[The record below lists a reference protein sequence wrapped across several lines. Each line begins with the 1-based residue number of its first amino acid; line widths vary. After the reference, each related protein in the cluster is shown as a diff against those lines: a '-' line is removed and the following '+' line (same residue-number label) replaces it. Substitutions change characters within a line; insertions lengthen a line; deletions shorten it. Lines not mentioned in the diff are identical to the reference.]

1 MRPVYCLRLDG
12 PVWPSA
18 QQATMREI
26 TLRWL
31 EKEYPSDEREA
42 GLSVRIDD
50 DDPDRWWRCS
60 IDRPVGDGAMA
71 GVTITLATTMTN
83 SEAAT
88 TLEIRCSITPGGRR
102 VTRKP
107 PTTSVMSLRVLSH
120 ELVNACAMYD
130 ATMRLRATAAVVDIP
145 DGAEAMAAFCDAPS
159 RALPVIIESVPDGGK
174 AVFESGRLSLSLTGL
189 AHIVQIHGDAARVAF
204 NRMYGKDILLRQGL
218 TIVWPGGA
226 EHSSSNGTGLSVDAA
241 KTERGRVIDMV
252 TESAAGSL
260 APLRAPLFRRRSN
273 ESIVEVADSSIGSAS
288 TSSAPTG
295 APTSSPTM
303 PGKESGPNDPAA
315 DPENVPWSEYRAV
328 LEQWQE
334 DLNRLDDLEQA
345 MAEADRVIAEKQ
357 DLLENRN
364 DLVESLVLM
373 NTELEVRLGR
383 SPQGLRAVSAIDAVN
398 QASRICEHLTFH
410 DNAFVTAR
418 ELENIDANRL
428 LQDLVRLNVVAA
440 DWQTGR
446 INNASLTIACRSLGL
461 NYAAGVS
468 DTAEYKFGSDYA
480 FAWRGRTE
488 FALAHIRNGKGARLY
503 RVHLFFDDDVHQVV
517 VAYVGRHLRG
527 KHG

>member
-18 QQATMREI
+18 QQNIMRDI
-26 TLRWL
+26 TTRWL
-31 EKEYPSDEREA
+31 EKEFPTDEREA

-71 GVTITLATTMTN
+71 GVTITLAS
-83 SEAAT
+83 SETAT
-88 TLEIRCSITPGGRR
+88 TLEIRCAVTPGGRR

-107 PTTSVMSLRVLSH
+107 PSTSVMSLRVLAH
-120 ELVNACAMYD
+120 ELVGACAMYD
-130 ATMRLRATAAVVDIP
+130 ATMRLRATAAVVDAP
-145 DGAEAMAAFCDAPS
+145 DGAEAMAAFCDAPG
-159 RALPVIIESVPDGGK
+159 RVLPLIIESIPDAGK
-174 AVFESGRLSLSLTGL
+174 AVFDSGRLSLSLTGL
-189 AHIVQIHGDAARVAF
+189 AHVVQIHGDPAREAF
-204 NRMYGKDILLRQGL
+204 NRMYGKDILSRQGL
-218 TIVWPGGA
+218 TIVWPGGTEYA
-226 EHSSSNGTGLSVDAA
+226 TSNGTGLSVDAA
-241 KTERGRVIDMV
+241 KIERGRLIDMV
-252 TESAAGSL
+252 TESAAAAL

-273 ESIVEVADSSIGSAS
+273 ESIVDVIETS
-288 TSSAPTG
+288 TSSVANASAVAMAPT
-295 APTSSPTM
+295 TSS
-303 PGKESGPNDPAA
+303 KETGPIDPAA
-315 DPENVPWSEYRAV
+315 DPENVPWSDYRAV

-410 DNAFVTAR
+410 DHAFATAR

-446 INNASLTIACRSLGL
+446 INNASLTISCRSLGL

>member
-1 MRPVYCLRLDG
+1 
-12 PVWPSA
+12 VWSSV

-26 TLRWL
+26 TMRWL
-31 EKEYPSDEREA
+31 EREYPVDEREA

-50 DDPDRWWRCS
+50 EDPERWWRCS

-71 GVTITLATTMTN
+71 GVTITLAS
-83 SEAAT
+83 SESAT
-88 TLEIRCSITPGGRR
+88 TLEIRCAVTPGGRR

-107 PTTSVMSLRVLSH
+107 PTTSVMSLRVLAH
-120 ELVNACAMYD
+120 ELVGACAMYD
-130 ATMRLRATAAVVDIP
+130 ATMRLRASVAVVDAP
-145 DGAEAMAAFCDAPS
+145 DGAESIAAFCDAPS

-174 AVFESGRLSLSLTGL
+174 AVFDSGRLSLSLTGL
-189 AHIVQIHGDAARVAF
+189 AHVVQIHGDAARVAF
-204 NRMYGKDILLRQGL
+204 NRMYGKDILSRQGL
-218 TIVWPGGA
+218 TIVWPGGT
-226 EHSSSNGTGLSVDAA
+226 EHATSNGTGLSVDAA
-241 KTERGRVIDMV
+241 KIERGRLIDTV
-252 TESAAGSL
+252 TESAAASL
-260 APLRAPLFRRRSN
+260 APLRAPLFRRT
-273 ESIVEVADSSIGSAS
+273 SANPAAN
-288 TSSAPTG
+288 TSAPV
-295 APTSSPTM
+295 APPITSA
-303 PGKESGPNDPAA
+303 KETGPNDPAA
-315 DPENVPWSEYRAV
+315 DPENVSWSEYRAV

-373 NTELEVRLGR
+373 NTELELRLGR
-383 SPQGLRAVSAIDAVN
+383 SPQGLRAASAIDAVN

-428 LQDLVRLNVVAA
+428 LQDLVRLNVVAG

-446 INNASLTIACRSLGL
+446 INNASLTISCRSLGL

>member
-1 MRPVYCLRLDG
+1 MFCLRLDG

-18 QQATMREI
+18 QQATMRDVVM
-26 TLRWL
+26 RWL
-31 EKEYPSDEREA
+31 EKEHPSDEREA
-42 GLSVRIDD
+42 GVSVRIDD
-50 DDPDRWWRCS
+50 EDPDRWWRCS

-71 GVTITLATTMTN
+71 GITITLAT
-83 SEAAT
+83 SDSSS
-88 TLEIRCSITPGGRR
+88 TLEIRCSVTPGGRR
-102 VTRKP
+102 ISRRP
-107 PTTSVMSLRVLSH
+107 PSTSVMSLRMLAS
-120 ELVNACAMYD
+120 ELVASCAIYD
-130 ATMRLRATAAVVDIP
+130 AGMRLRHSVAVIDRP
-145 DGAEAMAAFCDAPS
+145 DGAEAMAAFCDAPG
-159 RALPVIIESVPDGGK
+159 RVLPLIIESVPDGGRP
-174 AVFESGRLSLSLTGL
+174 VFDSGRLSLSLTGL
-189 AHIVQIHGDAARVAF
+189 AHIVQIHGDLSRTAF
-204 NRMYGKDILLRQGL
+204 NRMYGKEILVPQGL

-226 EHSSSNGTGLSVDAA
+226 EHATSNGTGLSIDSA
-241 KTERGRVIDMV
+241 KNERGRIIDVV

-273 ESIVEVADSSIGSAS
+273 ETVVETSESPVTSVSSS
-288 TSSAPTG
+288 TVT
-295 APTSSPTM
+295 
-303 PGKESGPNDPAA
+303 KEPGPNDPAA

-364 DLVESLVLM
+364 DLVETLVLM
-373 NTELEVRLGR
+373 NTELELRLGR

-410 DNAFVTAR
+410 DNAFATAR

-446 INNASLTIACRSLGL
+446 INNASLTISCRSLGL

-480 FAWRGRTE
+480 FSWRGRTE

-503 RVHLFFDDDVHQVV
+503 RVHLFFDDDAHQVV

-527 KHG
+527 KFG